1 MRKHFY
7 IDFKKVL
14 KVQMT
19 ILVQTR
25 FPFPMFRDQPC
36 SYILYRHTHMYLNW
50 QQAFSVV
57 CWERCMN
64 AINLMKNRLSLQDCN
79 HGRKKNCSSTQT
91 ASQDFINEDVRS
103 FLLCLYILSWQHVPF
118 SGLTFYFE
126 TYFNLE
132 FTSFS
137 K

>member
-25 FPFPMFRDQPC
+25 FPFPMFLAHIF
-36 SYILYRHTHMYLNW
+36 YIDTHTHTHTYMYLNW

-103 FLLCLYILSWQHVPF
+103 FLLCLYVLPWQD
-118 SGLTFYFE
+118 LYRFE
-126 TYFNLE
+126 V
-132 FTSFS
+132 
-137 K
+137 